1 MKILIAASEA
11 FPFCKTGGLAD
22 VAGAL
27 AQVFSRAEDAEVVL
41 FLPRYRNVGGGAFS
55 LKAAGGSFL
64 IPVGSRVETATMSRV
79 QWGKVAVY
87 FIENSKYFD
96 RPGMYRSAAGDYEDN
111 DERFV
116 FFSRAVLEG
125 AKFIGFKPDV
135 IHCHDWQTGLV
146 PAYLRTLYRLDSFYA
161 KTASVFTIH
170 NIAYQGM
177 FPKETLQ
184 KAGFSWLDFTPEKLE
199 FYGGLNFMK
208 SGLVFADLVT
218 TVSPT
223 YASEIQYRPE
233 FGHGLEGVL
242 KHRTSDLFGILNGID
257 EEIWDPS
264 TDTFLERGYELKS
277 FQRGKAAAKKALQ
290 KELGLEENKDL
301 ILAGVVSRLDQ
312 QKGLDTLLK
321 AGPDFL
327 EKMQFVVLGAGDP
340 GLSDAFAALA
350 AANPKRVAFRA
361 GFDEE
366 LAHRIYGGSDIF
378 VMPSR
383 FEPCGLS
390 QMIAMR
396 YGALPVVTRTGGLK
410 DTVFYNG
417 EPKDS
422 NGFAIDNSDEG
433 QLRSVLGHIVSL
445 YGWRENW
452 NMMVKNAMRGD
463 YSWGKSAEAYIKL
476 FSIAAQRRQL

>member
-22 VAGAL
+22 VTGAL
-27 AQVFSRAEDAEVVL
+27 AQVFSKADGAEVVL

-55 LKAAGGSFL
+55 PKATGGSFL
-64 IPVGSRVETATMSRV
+64 IPVGGRIETATMSRV
-79 QWGKVAVY
+79 QWGKAAVY
-87 FIENSKYFD
+87 FIESPKYFD
-96 RPGMYRSAAGDYEDN
+96 RPGMYRAAGGDYEDN
-111 DERFV
+111 DERFI

-146 PAYLRTLYRLDSFYA
+146 PAYLRTLYRIDSFYA

-177 FPKETLQ
+177 FPKETLL
-184 KAGFSWLDFTPEKLE
+184 KAGFSWMDFTPERLE
-199 FYGGLNFMK
+199 YYGGINFMK
-208 SGLVFADLVT
+208 AGLAFADLIT

-223 YASEIQYRPE
+223 YAGEIQYRPE
-233 FGHGLEGVL
+233 FGHGMEGLL
-242 KHRTSDLFGILNGID
+242 KHRTADLFGILNGID
-257 EEIWDPS
+257 EEIWDPA

-277 FQRGKAAAKKALQ
+277 FARGKAASKKALQ
-290 KELGLEENKDL
+290 KALGLEENKDL
-301 ILAGVVSRLDQ
+301 ILAGVVSRLDR
-312 QKGLDTLLK
+312 QKGLDTLLSVM
-321 AGPDFL
+321 PEFL
-327 EKMQFVVLGAGDP
+327 DKMQLVALGAGDP

-350 AANPKRVAFRA
+350 KEHPKRVAFRN
-361 GFDEE
+361 GFDET
-366 LAHRIYGGSDIF
+366 LAHRIYGASDIF
-378 VMPSR
+378 LMPSR

-396 YGALPVVTRTGGLK
+396 YGSLPVVTRTGGLK
-410 DTVFYNG
+410 DTVYYNG

-422 NGFAIDNSDEG
+422 NGFAIDAPDPG
-433 QLRSVLGHIVSL
+433 QLRSALGHIVSL

-452 NMMVKNAMRGD
+452 NMMVRNAMKGD
-463 YSWGKSAEAYIKL
+463 YAWHRSAEAYIKL
-476 FSIAAQRRQL
+476 FGIAAQRRQL